1 MRVEIGEIKK
11 YWSADLADRAAT
23 IVSSA
28 TNNKAVFTAPM
39 KSGSVIGPF

>member
-1 MRVEIGEIKK
+1 MH
-11 YWSADLADRAAT
+11 WSADLTDRAAT

-39 KSGSVIGPF
+39 KSGSVIGPY

>member
-1 MRVEIGEIKK
+1 MKVN
-11 YWSADLADRAAT
+11 WSADLADRAAA
-23 IVSSA
+23 IVFNA

>member
-1 MRVEIGEIKK
+1 MQVN
-11 YWSADLADRAAT
+11 WSADLADRAAA
-23 IVSSA
+23 IVINA

>member
-1 MRVEIGEIKK
+1 MRAEIGEIKK

>member
-1 MRVEIGEIKK
+1 MKMH
-11 YWSADLADRAAT
+11 WSADLADMAAT

-28 TNNKAVFTAPM
+28 TNNKAVFTASM